1 MKDNEIPEWKI
12 ELNKRLEENKK
23 NYDLLTKIQQD
34 AIKSAQRNMKN
45 AVEMLQECN
54 DLYVSDVRKLSEAQ
68 WQLYEAFRTE

>member
-23 NYDLLTKIQQD
+23 NYDLLTEIQQD

>member
-12 ELNKRLEENKK
+12 KLNKRLEENKK
-23 NYDLLTKIQQD
+23 NYDLLTEIQQD